1 MAINK
6 DIKIIIDPPIPD
18 GYKFILTKEQQI
30 RLVELCLEVVAE
42 DPEGFKNFC
51 EEYDRKKEIETKKNN
66 GK

>member
-42 DPEGFKNFC
+42 DPEG
-51 EEYDRKKEIETKKNN
+51 
-66 GK
+66 